1 VTSRAISKPRA
12 AKALP
17 KRKHHRIS
25 SPAPTHGVKRAKRGI
40 SPSGY
45 QNSAQKAF
53 HMRRTAGNDP
63 SLPIIPEE
71 QVRSAINV
79 YWHGQFRPRSPHFIC
94 PDGTA
99 LIPKVMRSYSVN
111 SHQMVKSVLYAS
123 EKAYL
128 DGGGGYDAC
137 RNAAGHPALKIDLQ
151 SGEMLMISK
160 MLNRGLGTALVCEL
174 VNSKRKAK
182 NEPTVSSNTLKSAAK
197 EAGGSVDRRKTQSA
211 GSSDSTA
218 AWTKGRL
225 AQAEMVLRMLGTAG
239 LGPLQPGE
247 FSIKADSVLHFDQ
260 KHKQCELGGGCGAKW
275 AWLFSR
281 DDAGMPVKTEPNA
294 APGEKDDKDKKV
306 TSTKYCKEA
315 RFCFAACAP
324 TVLKDGKPKRVGRR
338 CSQPFIYSKQWLLG
352 VKAFK
357 AEVAAEIVRV
367 DANKKM
373 PNKKNKE
380 TGEGTGYKHFFP
392 DTWYEEAEKET
403 LKHHVCCSMMVDW
416 VVEQGTEMFK
426 GTTAESSWAINGDGL
441 SQWWDATTQ
450 EYMKETYPNEFKRQ
464 IRNAD
469 TDKVPKRYRGSLVGN
484 SPEWMPLDSNLFADL
499 ERLIIIHRALTYMYS
514 IADPRR
520 FSIGTPKQCESA
532 VSRAWQM
539 VPEGRIIRDCDRWA
553 EAYQVVYDNKGKV
566 VRGWGRRSGRRAQ
579 RDREQPEMATQFHAD
594 AQDGVNSLLELA

>member
-1 VTSRAISKPRA
+1 
-12 AKALP
+12 
-17 KRKHHRIS
+17 
-25 SPAPTHGVKRAKRGI
+25 
-40 SPSGY
+40 
-45 QNSAQKAF
+45 
-53 HMRRTAGNDP
+53 M
-63 SLPIIPEE
+63 
-71 QVRSAINV
+71 
-79 YWHGQFRPRSPHFIC
+79 
-94 PDGTA
+94 
-99 LIPKVMRSYSVN
+99 
-111 SHQMVKSVLYAS
+111 
-123 EKAYL
+123 
-128 DGGGGYDAC
+128 
-137 RNAAGHPALKIDLQ
+137 
-151 SGEMLMISK
+151 
-160 MLNRGLGTALVCEL
+160 
-174 VNSKRKAK
+174 
-182 NEPTVSSNTLKSAAK
+182 
-197 EAGGSVDRRKTQSA
+197 
-211 GSSDSTA
+211 
-218 AWTKGRL
+218 
-225 AQAEMVLRMLGTAG
+225 
-239 LGPLQPGE
+239 
-247 FSIKADSVLHFDQ
+247 
-260 KHKQCELGGGCGAKW
+260 
-275 AWLFSR
+275 
-281 DDAGMPVKTEPNA
+281 
-294 APGEKDDKDKKV
+294 
-306 TSTKYCKEA
+306 
-315 RFCFAACAP
+315 
-324 TVLKDGKPKRVGRR
+324 LKDGKPKRVGRR

-403 LKHHVCCSMMVDW
+403 LKHHVCCSAMVDW

-426 GTTAESSWAINGDGL
+426 GTTAEGSWAINGDGL

-469 TDKVPKRYRGSLVGN
+469 TDNVPKRYRGSLVGN

-514 IADPRR
+514 IEDPRR

-553 EAYQVVYDNKGKV
+553 EAYQIVYDNSGKV

-579 RDREQPEMATQFHAD
+579 KDRELPEMATQFHAD